1 LTTKRQ
7 IANGVPEA
15 VYDLLMRLLW
25 RRLREEPSPALCA
38 PIAGY
43 LHGAPVEQLVP
54 LIWERYG
61 SILSMGM
68 VESYALE
75 VAGRRLLDAMAGT
88 RALSAG
94 GFR

>member
-1 LTTKRQ
+1 MTTKRQ

-25 RRLREEPSPALCA
+25 RRLREEPSPALCER
-38 PIAGY
+38 IAGY

-75 VAGRRLLDAMAGT
+75 VAGRRLLNAMSGR
-88 RALSAG
+88 RAFSAG
-94 GFR
+94 GAQ